1 MPYYTVSITVQYMTE
16 RGKRKQSTWEA
27 DLVNGINS
35 PFEFQCSRHTTP
47 ALYRAEG
54 FDFTI
59 KMYGSVYHM
68 ISTDV
73 LPDEEVES
81 DGEELSDRAGKV
93 IPSVWRKELTDRRIA
108 SKTENHTAQFLG
120 KKGNDIR
127 ESQEILLRDGLPFP
141 FNDFLDAQF
150 TYEILQQSQHFH
162 FIIQVDGKTYS
173 LETITPADDAPD
185 TCPYM

>member
-1 MPYYTVSITVQYMTE
+1 MPYYTVSITVQYTTE

-27 DLVNGINS
+27 DLMSGINS
-35 PFEFQCSRHTTP
+35 PFEFQCSKYSTP

-59 KMYGSVYHM
+59 KMYGSTYHM
-68 ISTDV
+68 ISTGV
-73 LPDEEVES
+73 IPDEEVES
-81 DGEELSDRAGKV
+81 DLEEPSDGVEKV
-93 IPSVWRKELTDRRIA
+93 LPYVWRKELTDSRIA
-108 SKTENHTAQFLG
+108 SKTENHKAQFLCETG
-120 KKGNDIR
+120 KDIR
-127 ESQEILLRDGLPFP
+127 ESQEILLKDGLPFP

-150 TYEILQQSQHFH
+150 TYEILQQSQYFN
-162 FIIQVDGKTYS
+162 FIVQVDGNTYS

>member
-35 PFEFQCSRHTTP
+35 PFEFQCSKYATP
-47 ALYRAEG
+47 ALYRAES

-81 DGEELSDRAGKV
+81 DGEEPSDRAGKV
-93 IPSVWRKELTDRRIA
+93 LPYVWRKELTDRRIA

-127 ESQEILLRDGLPFP
+127 ESQ
-141 FNDFLDAQF
+141 
-150 TYEILQQSQHFH
+150 EILQQSQHFH